1 MKLQIVF
8 YKNKHFRKMV
18 GGLEIRRVSILGLVI
33 LLLLTSINHLQ
44 VAAPDL
50 IQLTEHSPISINGNG
65 KLQNVAESEGW
76 LGTGTEE
83 SPIVISNLNIS
94 SESYGIKISNVD
106 LCLRIENCYI
116 SKVEMS
122 THSRFGILL
131 ENCTRASVQ
140 DCVIVEHEFGICL
153 TNSDGAVVNRTEIY
167 DSFFGVFA
175 NWSSHVWL
183 HSLDIVMCKIGV
195 RLNHTVHAY
204 VDQTII
210 DHCEYAG
217 IEGICDS
224 GTLLRHNSIIGS
236 EVGIT
241 WAANTDWV
249 IEESMIWSCEN
260 GLVAYHTNGGFLIES
275 WIKDC
280 SILGIVLGSL
290 SYNISITG
298 NLFGPNNTQNALDDG
313 EANWW
318 YDEYSQLGNYWSDY
332 SGDGPYT
339 IPGSAGSVDLYAA
352 SLEEAPNWEDE
363 TTAET
368 TNATD
373 NPFSDQILMIAVV
386 AAIVILLA
394 SMAMF
399 RSRVT

>member
-1 MKLQIVF
+1 V
-8 YKNKHFRKMV
+8 V
-18 GGLEIRRVSILGLVI
+18 GLVIRRTSILMLSI
-33 LLLLTSINHLQ
+33 LLLLPFINPIQ

-50 IQLTEHSPISINGNG
+50 IQLDEHLPININGNANF
-65 KLQNVAESEGW
+65 QMIAETEEW
-76 LGTGTEE
+76 VGTGTEE
-83 SPIVISNLNIS
+83 SPIVITSLNIS

-106 LCLRIENCYI
+106 LYFRIEDCLITKNKT
-116 SKVEMS
+116 SE
-122 THSRFGILL
+122 HSQFGILL
-131 ENCTRASVQ
+131 ENCTRASIES
-140 DCVIVEHEFGICL
+140 CVIVEHEFGICL
-153 TNSDGAVVNRTEIY
+153 ADADGAVVKRTEIY

-175 NWSSHVWL
+175 NWSSNVRL
-183 HSLDIVMCKIGV
+183 LSLDIVMCKIGV
-195 RLNHTVHAY
+195 RLNHTVYAY
-204 VDQTII
+204 IDQTII

-352 SLEEAPNWEDE
+352 SLEEAPNREDE

-368 TNATD
+368 TNTTD